1 MKYLTPQQAHT
12 VLARA
17 ITEAGGCTL
26 WAAKVNICPTYAYAL
41 ARGSRPITDTIASH
55 IGLERV
61 ETTFRRIK

>member
-26 WAAKVNICPTYAYAL
+26 WAAKVGICPSYAYAL
-41 ARGSRPITDTIASH
+41 ARGARPITDEIASYLK
-55 IGLERV
+55 LERR
-61 ETTFRRIK
+61 ESFRRVK